1 MDLLVQLLTTGFV
14 LGAIY
19 ALGAAG
25 MTIIFGIS
33 GVLNLAHG
41 GIVVI
46 AAMVAWYAGLSLHL
60 GVYWGNA
67 VGVAAAVVVTYLLY
81 FLVVKPLD
89 RHTELSAQEREVLVL
104 VATLLVA
111 ILIEGVLGW
120 FFGSNP
126 ISTPPM
132 IRGVVSMAGSKLPI
146 NNILITLIAWVVLLL
161 LWAFTSFTKA
171 GKAMLASS
179 MSIKGLAIVG
189 YDVRKIYL
197 LVWGIY
203 GLLAG
208 VAGVLLGSF
217 LGASNDVAAN
227 LTAISFIIVVLGGLG
242 SVLGSLIGAYILGF
256 LSSITAYL
264 ISPALSSIPGLI
276 LLIVILYIRP
286 QGFFGR
292 R

>member
-1 MDLLVQLLTTGFV
+1 MDLFVQLLTTGFV

-46 AAMVAWYAGLSLHL
+46 AAMAAWYSSLSLHL

-67 VGVAAAVVVTYLLY
+67 VGIGAAIAVTYLLY

-89 RHTELSAQEREVLVL
+89 RYTAVSAQEREVLVL

-111 ILIEGVLGW
+111 IVIEGALGW
-120 FFGSNP
+120 LFGSTP

-132 IRGVVSMAGSKLPI
+132 VNGVVVIAGSKLPI
-146 NNILITLIAWVVLLL
+146 NNILITAIAWVVLML
-161 LWAFTSFTKA
+161 LWAFTSLTRA

-227 LTAISFIIVVLGGLG
+227 LTAISFIIVVLGGMG
-242 SVLGSLIGAYILGF
+242 SVLGSLIGAYVLGF
-256 LSSITAYL
+256 LNSITAYL

-276 LLIVILYIRP
+276 LLIVILYVRP

-292 R
+292 H

>member
-1 MDLLVQLLTTGFV
+1 MDLFVQLLTTGFV

-46 AAMVAWYAGLSLHL
+46 AAMAAWYGSLSLHL

-67 VGVAAAVVVTYLLY
+67 VGIGAAIVVTYLLY
-81 FLVVKPLD
+81 FLVVRPLD
-89 RHTELSAQEREVLVL
+89 RYTAVSAQEREVLVL

-111 ILIEGVLGW
+111 IVIEGALGW
-120 FFGSNP
+120 LFGSTP

-132 IRGVVSMAGSKLPI
+132 VSGVTVIAGSKLPI
-146 NNILITLIAWVVLLL
+146 NNILIMAIAWVVLML
-161 LWAFTSFTKA
+161 LWAFTSLTRA

-227 LTAISFIIVVLGGLG
+227 LTAISFIIVVLGGMG
-242 SVLGSLIGAYILGF
+242 SVLGSLIGAYVLGF
-256 LSSITAYL
+256 LNSITAYL

-276 LLIVILYIRP
+276 LLIVILYVRP

-292 R
+292 H

>member
-1 MDLLVQLLTTGFV
+1 MDLFVQLLTTGFV

-46 AAMVAWYAGLSLHL
+46 AAMAAWYGSLSLHL

-67 VGVAAAVVVTYLLY
+67 VGIGAAIVVTYLLY
-81 FLVVKPLD
+81 FLVVRPLD
-89 RHTELSAQEREVLVL
+89 RYTAVSAQEREVLVL

-111 ILIEGVLGW
+111 IVIEGALGW
-120 FFGSNP
+120 LFGSTP

-132 IRGVVSMAGSKLPI
+132 VSGVTVIAGSKLPI
-146 NNILITLIAWVVLLL
+146 NNILITAIAWVVLML
-161 LWAFTSFTKA
+161 LWAFTSLTRA

-227 LTAISFIIVVLGGLG
+227 LTAISFIIVVLGGMG
-242 SVLGSLIGAYILGF
+242 SVLGSLIGAYVLGF
-256 LSSITAYL
+256 LNSITAYL

-276 LLIVILYIRP
+276 LLIVILYVRP

-292 R
+292 H

>member
-132 IRGVVSMAGSKLPI
+132 IGGVVSMAGSKLPI

>member
-1 MDLLVQLLTTGFV
+1 MELFVQLLTTGFV

-46 AAMVAWYAGLSLHL
+46 AAMVAWYTGLSLHL

-67 VGVAAAVVVTYLLY
+67 VGVVAAIVMTYLLY

-89 RHTELSAQEREVLVL
+89 RYTELSAQEREVLVL

-120 FFGSNP
+120 FFGSTP
-126 ISTPPM
+126 VSTPPM
-132 IRGVVSMAGSKLPI
+132 IKGVVSVAGSKLPT
-146 NNILITLIAWVVLLL
+146 NNILITLIAWIVLVL

-179 MSIKGLAIVG
+179 MSIRGLAIVG

-264 ISPALSSIPGLI
+264 ISPALSSIPGLV
-276 LLIVILYIRP
+276 LLIIVLYIRP